1 MSSIYV
7 HFPFCKRKCLYCGFY
22 SVANLQLKPAFL
34 DAICTEIELTQH
46 FFAEKKLRTLYF
58 GGGTPSLFS
67 SKELERVILQIHK
80 FYDVSND
87 LEFTMEANPEQL
99 TVDYLHELKSLGIN
113 RLSIGVQSFDDQI
126 LQLLRRR
133 HSAEMA
139 KKAVENAAASGFDNL
154 SIDLIYDIAF
164 RTKEMWRHDL
174 QTALRLPIRHLSAYS
189 LTVEENTL
197 LAKQVSD
204 GKPFIPNDTDTE
216 RDYALLVEMTQ
227 KAGFEQYEIS
237 NFAKNGAVS
246 QHNSAYWTG
255 EPYLGLGPAAHS
267 FRSPVRSWNIDNIKL
282 YINAMQK
289 REPLVEQEILTPE
302 MRYDEYVLLR
312 LRTKKGIDFQEVE
325 NQFGIS
331 RLQYLQNQLKKVN
344 PAHYELNGSRMTL
357 TYQGRLFADAVA
369 AELFSDN

>member
-139 KKAVENAAASGFDNL
+139 KKAVENAAAAGFDNL

>member
-1 MSSIYV
+1 M
-7 HFPFCKRKCLYCGFY
+7 
-22 SVANLQLKPAFL
+22 KPAFL
-34 DAICTEIELTQH
+34 DAICTEIELSQH